1 MSKHVT
7 RMTIEDAAHFTD
19 EERAEIIRS
28 YPAHERDARIKGIPA
43 LGSGRV
49 YPVADEQISVE
60 SFPIPS
66 HWAQLAAIDF
76 GWDHPTAAIKL
87 AHDRDSDTVY
97 VTAAYRRREATPVE
111 HVATLHNWGDVR
123 WAWPQDGLQRD
134 KRSGLTLKF
143 DYESHGLA
151 MIPSP
156 AAFEDGGNGVEAG
169 VMLILERMQ
178 SNRFKVFAH
187 LEEWFQ
193 EFRLYHR
200 KEGLIVKERD
210 DLMDAT
216 RYAIMCLRFAEH
228 MLEDEEPWQ
237 DWAQEGRSEA
247 AGY

>member
-1 MSKHVT
+1 
-7 RMTIEDAAHFTD
+7 MTIEDAEHISAAK
-19 EERAEIIRS
+19 RQQIIDS
-28 YPAHERDARIKGIPA
+28 YPEHERDARTRGIPM

-49 YPVADEQISVE
+49 YPVVE
-60 SFPIPS
+60 SDITTEAFPIPA
-66 HWAQLAAIDF
+66 HWALIAALDF
-76 GWDHPTAAIKL
+76 GWDHPTSAVKL
-87 AHDRDSDTVY
+87 AHDRDADVVY
-97 VTAAYRRREATPVE
+97 VIAAYRRREATPVE
-111 HVATLHNWGDVR
+111 HCATLKTWGDVN

-134 KRSGLTLKF
+134 KRSGQTLRV

-151 MIPSP
+151 MLGTP
-156 AAFEDGGNGVEAG
+156 AQFPDGGNGVEAG

-178 SNRFKVFAH
+178 TGRFKVFAH
-187 LEEWFQ
+187 LNEWFE

-228 MLEDEEPWQ
+228 RLHEEEP
-237 DWAQEGRSEA
+237 DDMHHEFSA